1 MIVLVLYNKRGKDM
15 NIAIRKLAMLEK
27 TILEQEERNKIEGF
41 VTSPVNEE
49 FKKVL
54 TDLMLKVRAV

>member
-1 MIVLVLYNKRGKDM
+1 M

-27 TILEQEERNKIEGF
+27 QTEEQEERSRIEGF

-49 FKKVL
+49 FMKTL
-54 TDLMLKVRAV
+54 AELMLKVRTV